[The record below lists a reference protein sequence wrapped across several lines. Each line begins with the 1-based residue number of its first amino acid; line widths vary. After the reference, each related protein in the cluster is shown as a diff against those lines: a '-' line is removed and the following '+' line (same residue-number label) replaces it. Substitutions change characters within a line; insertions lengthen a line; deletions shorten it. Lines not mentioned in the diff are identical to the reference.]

1 MEMLQPIRSEA
12 YVGGEWCGAARGRL
26 YPVLD
31 PATGD
36 EVASVPDMDE
46 DDADRS
52 ISAAAA
58 AFESWSATSPKIRAA
73 FLHEW
78 SRLILENR
86 DRLAG
91 LVVREQGKPLG
102 QALGEVNYS
111 TTFIEWYAEEGRR
124 VYGDTI
130 RANDT
135 RQRIVVTKEPIGVC
149 AAITPW
155 NYPLAMVTRKIAPA
169 LAAGCTVVVKPSE
182 STPLSALALAELADQ
197 AAFPKGVLNV
207 VTTND
212 PARIGVAFTQS
223 DLVRH
228 LSFTGSVEVGE
239 ILLRDS
245 ARTIKK
251 CTLELGGNAPFI
263 VFGDAVIPAA
273 VDALMTSK
281 FRNSGQTCVCPNR
294 VFVERSVYHDFLS
307 RVLDRVGR
315 LKVGNGFDS
324 EVDIGPLIDRDAV
337 AKVER
342 HIADAVA
349 RGGSVRVGGRR
360 YEPAGKIFLPTVIT
374 DINPDMDLMREET
387 FGPVIAMMAFDDED
401 DVVRL
406 ANQTPY
412 GLAAYL
418 FTRDYERVIRVS
430 ERLQFGIV
438 GVNETAISNEIAPF
452 GGIKSS
458 GLGREGS
465 RYGIEE
471 YLEMK
476 YICYGLSG

>member
-1 MEMLQPIRSEA
+1 MLQSIRSQA
-12 YVGGEWCGAARGRL
+12 YVGGEWCDGAQGRR

-31 PATGD
+31 PATGS
-36 EVASVPDMDE
+36 EIATVPDMD
-46 DDADRS
+46 DADAMRS
-52 ISAAAA
+52 IKQAAA

-73 FLHEW
+73 LLHDW

-86 DRLAG
+86 DRLAR
-91 LVVREQGKPLG
+91 LVVLEQGKPLA
-102 QALGEVNYS
+102 QALGEVTYA
-111 TTFIEWYAEEGRR
+111 TTFIDWYAEEGRR

-130 RANDT
+130 KSNDP

-182 STPLSALALAELADQ
+182 STPLSALALADLADQ
-197 AAFPKGVLNV
+197 AGFPSGVLNV
-207 VTTND
+207 VTTNH
-212 PARIGVAFTQS
+212 PAQVGATFTRS

-228 LSFTGSVEVGE
+228 LSFTGSVEVGQ
-239 ILLRDS
+239 ILLRDAS
-245 ARTIKK
+245 RTIKK
-251 CTLELGGNAPFI
+251 CTMELGGNAPFI
-263 VFGDAVIPAA
+263 VFGDADIARA
-273 VDALMTSK
+273 VDALMASK

-294 VFVERSVYHDFLS
+294 VFVERSVYPEFLS
-307 RVLDRVGR
+307 RVLDRVAR
-315 LKVGNGFDS
+315 LKIGNGFD
-324 EVDIGPLIDRDAV
+324 EVDIGPLIDCEAV

-342 HIADAVA
+342 HIEDAVD
-349 RGGSVRVGGRR
+349 RGGSVRVGGSQ
-360 YEPAGKIFLPTVIT
+360 YESTGTFFLPTVIT
-374 DINPDMDLMREET
+374 GIDPDMDLAREET
-387 FGPVIAMMAFDDED
+387 FGPVIAMMAFDEEE
-401 DVVRL
+401 DVVSL
-406 ANQTPY
+406 ANATPY

-438 GVNETAISNEIAPF
+438 GVNDTAISNEIAPF

-476 YICYGLSG
+476 YVCYGLSS